1 MAPKKTPSPA
11 VPFWRTVE
19 DMIGQQVGHAAG
31 KGLSHLHIISVLVS
45 MMDDK
50 FLAALKLAGPSL
62 TAGVGKTAFQVLKG
76 RIPVLKN
83 LADPV
88 LEEAMEGLLN
98 GFFYNL
104 SKFPGAG
111 ATDAQARMA
120 LLAAANESMIAH
132 APVSGGAVKPGS
144 FVLSDA
150 VLEKLEE
157 RYDEDSVKE
166 ILAWYCH
173 GVSCLARAAL
183 DMNVQDSLAV
193 EAGMAFNHGDFS
205 SVVSVITFV
214 ETAKKHQGSF
224 EDLVYACAAVVQANT
239 AADHSGMRTTFM
251 ARRLLARGL
260 NWLGVNGTRQNF
272 MNVVGH
278 WIAPGLLKDGQFV
291 AFLLVTWAVAYVA
304 TAVPWFYAASNGSV
318 VGMFVLA
325 SLNMIVTQFSMKLLG
340 LVVGVH
346 TALYRAVLGVLG
358 QGGESSDRL
367 PALQAFRAQAS
378 SPLLVATVLNC
389 ALLLFLG
396 ATPRAFN
403 GTLMILMATIAA
415 SSLISLWDMAKT
427 SHARQ
432 LLDAGIKYLLPVLLV
447 AMAWDVWD
455 AYTQSQLPGRGMRL
469 MGHVHDSWSWATNF
483 SMGQAV
489 TGGLTLLLV
498 IAVALALKQ
507 GKVWHAIALV
517 VIAVPLS
524 WIVDCS
530 VSAPKRAEDAQEQR
544 AQEHA
549 LQLETLRVQREVAE
563 AGKTTIIVGDPVL
576 AMRQLGGPTRQADIA
591 LRVPREGSA
600 ATERE
605 EIVQIEEEEEWEE
618 DLETFEPERPNIRE
632 ILREREERAQRTAHN
647 RPRPS
652 SRRTSAHHHRAQR
665 NARR

>member
-1 MAPKKTPSPA
+1 MAPKKTPSPT
-11 VPFWRTVE
+11 VPFWKTVE

-31 KGLSHLHIISVLVS
+31 KGLSHSHIVTLLVS
-45 MMDDK
+45 MMNDQV
-50 FLAALKLAGPSL
+50 LGALRLAGPSL

-98 GFFYNL
+98 GFFSHL
-104 SKFPGAG
+104 AKFPG

-150 VLEKLEE
+150 VLKALEE
-157 RYDEDSVKE
+157 KYDEDSVRE

-224 EDLVYACAAVVQANT
+224 ENLVYACAAVVQANT

-272 MNVVGH
+272 MNVLGN

-291 AFLLVTWAVAYVA
+291 AFLVALWVACYVT
-304 TAVPWFYAASNGSV
+304 TAVPWFYAARAGSF
-318 VGMFVLA
+318 VGMFILA
-325 SLNMIVTQFSMKLLG
+325 ALNLIVTQFTLKVLG

-346 TALYRAVLGVLG
+346 SSLYRGVLHFLG
-358 QGGESSDRL
+358 QKEEGGGDKL
-367 PALQAFRAQAS
+367 PALQSLRAQAS
-378 SPLLVATVLNC
+378 SPLLVATVLN
-389 ALLLFLG
+389 AILILLLG
-396 ATPRAFN
+396 ETPRAFN
-403 GTLMILMATIAA
+403 FAIMILMATVSVGI
-415 SSLISLWDMAKT
+415 LISIWDMAKT
-427 SHARQ
+427 SHAKFF
-432 LLDAGIKYLLPVLLV
+432 LDAGIKYLLPVLL
-447 AMAWDVWD
+447 ASMAWDVYD
-455 AYTQSQLPGRGMRL
+455 AFTQSQLPGKGMRL
-469 MGHVHDSWSWATNF
+469 MGNVHEFWGWATSF
-483 SMGQAV
+483 SMGQVV
-489 TGGLTLLLV
+489 TGGLTILLV
-498 IAVALALKQ
+498 AAVAFALKQ

-530 VSAPKRAEDAQEQR
+530 VSAPKRAEAAQEQR

-549 LQLETLRVQREVAE
+549 LQLETLRLQRQVAE
-563 AGKTTIIVGDPVL
+563 AGKTVIVVGDPVL
-576 AMRQLGGPTRQADIA
+576 AMRQLGGPTRKADIA
-591 LRVPREGSA
+591 LRVPRESSA

-605 EIVQIEEEEEWEE
+605 EIQIEDEEEWEE
-618 DLETFEPERPNIRE
+618 DLDMFVPEKPNIRE
-632 ILREREERAQRTAHN
+632 ILREREERAQRTVHH